1 MAEIVAR
8 ASELPDGTLVEDKV
22 FTGSV
27 HYRLTPDPE
36 KASLILRSVLSEI
49 AARHG
54 IALTGGRLIFEL
66 RPKLDI
72 NKGVFAA
79 NDIRLHHIKTA
90 VFLGDDITDVD
101 GFRAIRAL
109 RDSGKIVG
117 GFSVAVCASESLAAV
132 IANSDF
138 QIDGVPKMVQ
148 ELTLFAA
155 VLKQGMPDEA
165 VVTAYCDRAT
175 CFISGPRFGETRCAV
190 LARHASLD
198 HNTGTVEVG
207 QTHIVVELA
216 DTPALQARGL
226 GYRDELAPDTGMLFV
241 FSDRSTQTFWMRGM
255 RFCLDII
262 WIDGNVVTGA
272 AEKVCPE
279 PGVEVADL
287 QRYSSEVPVDM
298 VLEVPA
304 GWMEINGMGVGTVL
318 KITLPEPSQLEVL
331 GIYIVVPVGALNWAF
346 EPALI
351 HGDGEIAARTFQ
363 DRAQTIGA
371 SP

>member
-1 MAEIVAR
+1 MQIHDRLLELARIGPMALYTDIDGTISPIASTPDGAQLYPGAADALHSIRAAGVRVVAITGRAAEDAKRMVGLDDIDYAGNHGFEMLTTAGSIVSEEVIAGSLAVQTAMAEIVAR

-155 VLKQGMPDEA
+155 VLKQGMPA
-165 VVTAYCDRAT
+165 
-175 CFISGPRFGETRCAV
+175 
-190 LARHASLD
+190 
-198 HNTGTVEVG
+198 
-207 QTHIVVELA
+207 
-216 DTPALQARGL
+216 
-226 GYRDELAPDTGMLFV
+226 
-241 FSDRSTQTFWMRGM
+241 
-255 RFCLDII
+255 
-262 WIDGNVVTGA
+262 
-272 AEKVCPE
+272 
-279 PGVEVADL
+279 
-287 QRYSSEVPVDM
+287 
-298 VLEVPA
+298 
-304 GWMEINGMGVGTVL
+304 
-318 KITLPEPSQLEVL
+318 
-331 GIYIVVPVGALNWAF
+331 
-346 EPALI
+346 
-351 HGDGEIAARTFQ
+351 
-363 DRAQTIGA
+363 
-371 SP
+371 